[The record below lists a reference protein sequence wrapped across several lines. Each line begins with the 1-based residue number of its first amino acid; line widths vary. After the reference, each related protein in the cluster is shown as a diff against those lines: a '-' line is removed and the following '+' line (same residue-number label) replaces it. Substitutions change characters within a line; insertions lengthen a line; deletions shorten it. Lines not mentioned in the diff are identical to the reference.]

1 MGISGATFSRSRFYR
16 IRDRLAV
23 PVGACTGVLNLY
35 SLDVYVLCEEQV
47 MRMLQ
52 RGSSYDEV
60 YNAFKWNIPERYN
73 IANDICDQW
82 ADDQNRIALVYED
95 AAKNVHRYTFAD
107 IRKHANQFAN
117 TLLTRGLQR
126 GDRVTLLLAQDPEC
140 AIAHV
145 GCFKAGIVSSPTSV
159 LFGPDAITYRLH
171 DSKARALV
179 TDMANYPKIAQ
190 IRADCPALEHVFV
203 IDGEVDGASNF
214 WASIANAKDTFENVD
229 TAAEDV
235 AWISYTSGTTGMPK
249 GSVQPHRMLL
259 GHMPSLEFIY
269 DFFPQDQD
277 VLWSPADWAWMAG
290 LADILLPGW
299 FHGCT
304 VVATAMKGFDAE
316 DAYRILDEH
325 DVTLALLTPT
335 MLKLMRQVP
344 NALARYELKLRTA
357 LSGGEAVGKELLEWA
372 DSALNIKI
380 NEGFGQT
387 ECNVILGNNG
397 NVFPIKP
404 GSIGR
409 PTPGT
414 ICAIVNDQGEELP
427 PGEEG
432 HIACKRPHPVMLL
445 EYLNKPE
452 ATRDKFIGDWLIT
465 GDAGHM
471 DEDGYFWF
479 HGRADDVITS
489 SGYRIGP
496 GEIEDALLKHE
507 AVQMAAAI
515 GVPDPVRTE
524 IVKAFVLP
532 AAGVTPSDALA
543 DELRDFVRARLA
555 KHEVPKMIEFVDA
568 LPMTTTG
575 KIMRRELREREKQ
588 KQR

>member
-1 MGISGATFSRSRFYR
+1 MK
-16 IRDRLAV
+16 
-23 PVGACTGVLNLY
+23 
-35 SLDVYVLCEEQV
+35 
-47 MRMLQ
+47 MLT
-52 RGSSYDEV
+52 RGETYDEV
-60 YNAFKWNIPERYN
+60 YNSFFWDIPERYN
-73 IANDICDQW
+73 IANDVCDQW
-82 ADDQNRIALVYED
+82 ADDPGRVALIYED
-95 AAKNVHRYTFAD
+95 AEKKIHTYTFAD
-107 IRKHANQFAN
+107 IRKYANQFAN
-117 TLLTRGLQR
+117 TLIERGLSR
-126 GDRVTLLLAQDPEC
+126 GDRVMLLLAQDPEC

-159 LFGPDAITYRLH
+159 LFGPDAIVYRLN
-171 DSKARALV
+171 DLGAKAVV
-179 TDMANYPKIAQ
+179 TDLANYPKIAE
-190 IRADCPALEHVFV
+190 IRAQCPTVEHVFV
-203 IDGEVDGASNF
+203 VDGDTDGAANF
-214 WASIANAKDTFENVD
+214 WSMIESADETFSNVD

-269 DFFPQDQD
+269 DFFPQDKD
-277 VLWSPADWAWMAG
+277 ALWSPADWAWMAG

-304 VVATAMKGFDAE
+304 VVATAMKGFDPE
-316 DAYRILDEH
+316 EAYRVLDQH
-325 DVTLALLTPT
+325 NVTLALLTPT

-344 NALARYELKLRTA
+344 NALDRYDLKLRAA

-372 DSALNIKI
+372 DRELNIKI

-414 ICAIVNDQGEELP
+414 VCAIIDDNGTVLA
-427 PGEEG
+427 PGEAG

-452 ATRDKFIGDWLIT
+452 ATREKFIGDWLIT
-465 GDAGHM
+465 GDTGHM
-471 DEDGYFWF
+471 DEDGYYWF

-496 GEIEDALLKHE
+496 GEIEDALLKHN
-507 AVQMAAAI
+507 AVQMVAVI

-524 IVKAFVLP
+524 IVKAFVI
-532 AAGVTPSDALA
+532 PSPGIKVSEQLV
-543 DELRDFVRARLA
+543 DELRDSVRNRLA
-555 KHEVPKMIEFVDA
+555 KHEVPKLIEFVDS

-588 KQR
+588 K

>member
-1 MGISGATFSRSRFYR
+1 
-16 IRDRLAV
+16 
-23 PVGACTGVLNLY
+23 
-35 SLDVYVLCEEQV
+35 
-47 MRMLQ
+47 MRMLT
-52 RGSSYDEV
+52 RGNTYDEV
-60 YNAFKWNIPERYN
+60 YDSFTWNIPERYN
-73 IANDICDQW
+73 IANDVCDRW
-82 ADDQNRIALVYED
+82 AGDRDRVALIYED
-95 AAKNVHRYTFAD
+95 EKKEIHSYTFAD
-107 IRKHANQFAN
+107 IRKYANQFAN
-117 TLLTRGLQR
+117 TLLARGLSR

-145 GCFKAGIVSSPTSV
+145 GCFKAGMVSSPTSV
-159 LFGPDAITYRLH
+159 LFGPDAIVYRLN
-171 DSKARALV
+171 DCDAKAVV
-179 TDMANYPKIAQ
+179 TDLANYPKIAE
-190 IRADCPALEHVFV
+190 IRSQCPSVEHVFV
-203 IDGEVDGASNF
+203 VDGDPDGADNFWSAIDGADE
-214 WASIANAKDTFENVD
+214 TFSNVD
-229 TAAEDV
+229 TAADDI

-249 GSVQPHRMLL
+249 GSVQPHRMML

-269 DFFPQDQD
+269 DFFPQDKD
-277 VLWSPADWAWMAG
+277 ALWSPADWAWMAG

-304 VVATAMKGFDAE
+304 VVATAMKGFEAE
-316 DAYRILDEH
+316 EAYRIMDQH
-325 DVTLALLTPT
+325 KVTLGLLTPT

-344 NALARYELKLRTA
+344 NALERYDLKLRA
-357 LSGGEAVGKELLEWA
+357 VLSGGEAVGKELLEWA
-372 DSALNIKI
+372 DRELNIKI
-380 NEGFGQT
+380 NEAFGQT

-397 NVFPIKP
+397 NVFPTKP

-414 ICAIVNDQGEELP
+414 VCAIINDDGVVLP

-452 ATRDKFIGDWLIT
+452 ATREKFIGDWLIT
-465 GDAGHM
+465 GDTGHM

-496 GEIEDALLKHE
+496 GEIEDALLKHD
-507 AVQMAAAI
+507 AVQMVAVI

-524 IVKAFVLP
+524 VVKAFVIP
-532 AAGVTPSDALA
+532 APGVTTSDQLV
-543 DELRDFVRARLA
+543 DELRESVRSRLA
-555 KHEVPKMIEFVDA
+555 KHEVPKMIEFVDS

-588 KQR
+588 K

>member
-1 MGISGATFSRSRFYR
+1 
-16 IRDRLAV
+16 
-23 PVGACTGVLNLY
+23 
-35 SLDVYVLCEEQV
+35 
-47 MRMLQ
+47 MRMLT
-52 RGSSYDEV
+52 RGSTYDEV
-60 YNAFKWNIPERYN
+60 CGSFSWNIPERYN
-73 IANDICDQW
+73 IANDVCDRW
-82 ADDQNRIALVYED
+82 ADDGDRVALIYED
-95 AAKNVHRYTFAD
+95 EVKKVHTYTFAD
-107 IRKHANQFAN
+107 IRKYANQFAN
-117 TLLTRGLQR
+117 TLISRGLRR

-145 GCFKAGIVSSPTSV
+145 GCFKAGIVPSPTSV
-159 LFGPDAITYRLH
+159 LFGPDAIIYRLN
-171 DSKARALV
+171 DCGAKAVV
-179 TDMANYPKIAQ
+179 TDLANYPKIVEVRGQ
-190 IRADCPALEHVFV
+190 CPSVEHVFV
-203 IDGEVDGASNF
+203 VDGDPDGAVNF
-214 WASIANAKDTFENVD
+214 WSAIEGADAAFANVD
-229 TAAEDV
+229 TAADDI

-249 GSVQPHRMLL
+249 GSVQPHRMML

-269 DFFPQDQD
+269 DFFPQDKD
-277 VLWSPADWAWMAG
+277 TLWSPADWAWMAG

-304 VVATAMKGFDAE
+304 VVATAMKGFEAE
-316 DAYRILDEH
+316 QAYRILDQH
-325 DVTLALLTPT
+325 KVTLALLTPT

-344 NALARYELKLRTA
+344 NALDRYTLKLRA
-357 LSGGEAVGKELLEWA
+357 VLSGGEAVGKELLEWA
-372 DSALNIKI
+372 DRELHIKI
-380 NEGFGQT
+380 NEAFGQT

-414 ICAIVNDQGEELP
+414 ICAIINDDGEVLP
-427 PGEEG
+427 SGEEG
-432 HIACKRPHPVMLL
+432 HIACRRPHPVMLL

-452 ATRDKFIGDWLIT
+452 ATQEKFIGDWLIT
-465 GDAGHM
+465 GDTGHM

-496 GEIEDALLKHE
+496 GEIEDALLKHD
-507 AVQMAAAI
+507 AVQMVAVI

-524 IVKAFVLP
+524 VIKAFVIP
-532 AAGVTPSDALA
+532 APGVTPSDALA
-543 DELRDFVRARLA
+543 DELRASVRSRLA
-555 KHEVPKMIEFVDA
+555 KHEVPKMIEFVDS

-588 KQR
+588 KQ

>member
-1 MGISGATFSRSRFYR
+1 
-16 IRDRLAV
+16 
-23 PVGACTGVLNLY
+23 
-35 SLDVYVLCEEQV
+35 
-47 MRMLQ
+47 MRMLK
-52 RGSSYDEV
+52 RGKTYDEV
-60 YNAFKWNIPERYN
+60 YNSFEWNIPERYN
-73 IANDICDQW
+73 IANDVCDQW
-82 ADDQNRIALVYED
+82 ADDLGRVALVYED
-95 AAKNVHRYTFAD
+95 GDKQVQTYTFAD
-107 IRKHANQFAN
+107 VRKYANQFAN
-117 TLLTRGLQR
+117 TLLARGLRR

-145 GCFKAGIVSSPTSV
+145 ACFKAGIVSSPTSV
-159 LFGPDAITYRLH
+159 LFGPDAIIYRLN
-171 DSKARALV
+171 DSGAKALV
-179 TDMANYPKIAQ
+179 TDCANYPKVEEA
-190 IRADCPALEHVFV
+190 RAECPSLEHVFV
-203 IDGEVDGASNF
+203 VDGEPDGTTNF
-214 WASIANAKDTFENVD
+214 WAAIKDADETFTNVD
-229 TAAEDV
+229 TASDDV
-235 AWISYTSGTTGMPK
+235 AWISYTSGTTGQPK

-269 DFFPQDQD
+269 DFFPQDND

-304 VVATAMKGFDAE
+304 VVATAMKGFNPE
-316 DAYRILDEH
+316 DAYRILDQYN
-325 DVTLALLTPT
+325 VTLALLTPT

-344 NALARYELKLRTA
+344 NALDRYELKLRAA

-372 DSALNIKI
+372 DRELKIKI

-409 PTPGT
+409 PTPGS
-414 ICAIVNDQGEELP
+414 ICAIVDDDGNELP
-427 PGEEG
+427 PGTAG

-445 EYLNKPE
+445 EYLNQPQ
-452 ATRDKFIGDWLIT
+452 ATKDKFIGDWLIT
-465 GDAGHM
+465 GDTGHM
-471 DEDGYFWF
+471 DDDGYFWF

-507 AVQMAAAI
+507 AVQMVAVI

-524 IVKAFVLP
+524 IVKAFVIP
-532 AAGVTPSDALA
+532 TAGVTPTSALA
-543 DELRDFVRARLA
+543 DELRESVRNRLA
-555 KHEVPKMIEFVDA
+555 KHEVPKLIEFVDS

-575 KIMRRELREREKQ
+575 KIMRRELREREKKNQ
-588 KQR
+588 PS

>member
-1 MGISGATFSRSRFYR
+1 
-16 IRDRLAV
+16 
-23 PVGACTGVLNLY
+23 
-35 SLDVYVLCEEQV
+35 
-47 MRMLQ
+47 MRMLK
-52 RGSSYDEV
+52 RGKTYDEV
-60 YNAFKWNIPERYN
+60 YNSFEWNIPERYN
-73 IANDICDQW
+73 IANDVCDQW
-82 ADDQNRIALVYED
+82 ADDLGRVALVYED
-95 AAKNVHRYTFAD
+95 GDKQVQTYTFAD
-107 IRKHANQFAN
+107 VRKYANQFAN
-117 TLLTRGLQR
+117 TLLARGLRR

-145 GCFKAGIVSSPTSV
+145 ACFKAGIVSSPTSV
-159 LFGPDAITYRLH
+159 LFGPDAIVYRLN
-171 DSKARALV
+171 DSGAKALV
-179 TDMANYPKIAQ
+179 TDCANYPKVEEA
-190 IRADCPALEHVFV
+190 RAECPSLEHVFV
-203 IDGEVDGASNF
+203 VDGEPDGTTNF
-214 WASIANAKDTFENVD
+214 WAAIKDADETFTNVD
-229 TAAEDV
+229 TAADDV
-235 AWISYTSGTTGMPK
+235 AWISYTSGTTGQPK

-269 DFFPQDQD
+269 DFFPQDND

-304 VVATAMKGFDAE
+304 VVATAMKGFNPE
-316 DAYRILDEH
+316 DAYRILDQYN
-325 DVTLALLTPT
+325 VTLALLTPT

-344 NALARYELKLRTA
+344 NALDRYELKLRAA

-372 DSALNIKI
+372 DRELKIKI

-409 PTPGT
+409 PTPGS
-414 ICAIVNDQGEELP
+414 ICAIVDDDGNELP
-427 PGEEG
+427 PGTAG

-445 EYLNKPE
+445 EYLNQPQ
-452 ATRDKFIGDWLIT
+452 ATKDKFIGDWLIT
-465 GDAGHM
+465 GDTGHM
-471 DEDGYFWF
+471 DTDGYFWF

-507 AVQMAAAI
+507 AVQMVAVI

-524 IVKAFVLP
+524 IVKAFVILT
-532 AAGVTPSDALA
+532 AGVTPTSALA
-543 DELRDFVRARLA
+543 DELRESVRNRLA
-555 KHEVPKMIEFVDA
+555 KHELPKLIEFVDS

-575 KIMRRELREREKQ
+575 KIMRRELREREKKNQ
-588 KQR
+588 PS

>member
-1 MGISGATFSRSRFYR
+1 
-16 IRDRLAV
+16 
-23 PVGACTGVLNLY
+23 
-35 SLDVYVLCEEQV
+35 
-47 MRMLQ
+47 MLT
-52 RGSSYDEV
+52 RGETYDEV

-73 IANDICDQW
+73 IANDVCDQW
-82 ADDQNRIALVYED
+82 ADDPGRIALIYED
-95 AAKNVHRYTFAD
+95 EQKQVHTYTFGD
-107 IRKHANQFAN
+107 IRRYANQFAN
-117 TLLTRGLQR
+117 TLLAKGLQR
-126 GDRVTLLLAQDPEC
+126 GDRVMLLLAQDPEC
-140 AIAHV
+140 AIGHV
-145 GCFKAGIVSSPTSV
+145 ACFKSGIVSSPTSV
-159 LFGPDAITYRLH
+159 LFGPDAITYRLN
-171 DSKARALV
+171 DSSAKAVV
-179 TDMANYPKIAQ
+179 TDSANYPKIQAV
-190 IRADCPALEHVFV
+190 RDACPNLEHVFV
-203 IDGEVDGASNF
+203 VDGEPDGAENF
-214 WASIANAKDTFENVD
+214 WTAIADADDTFTNVD
-229 TAAEDV
+229 TAADDI

-249 GSVQPHRMLL
+249 GSVQPHRLLL

-269 DFFPQDQD
+269 DFFPQDND

-304 VVATAMKGFDAE
+304 VVATAMKGFE
-316 DAYRILDEH
+316 VEEAYRILDQH
-325 DVTLALLTPT
+325 KVTLALLTPT

-344 NALARYELKLRTA
+344 DPLSRYELKLRAA
-357 LSGGEAVGKELLEWA
+357 LSGGESVGKELLEWA
-372 DSALNIKI
+372 DRELHIKI

-414 ICAIVNDQGEELP
+414 ICAIIDDDGNELP

-496 GEIEDALLKHE
+496 GEIEDALLKHD

-524 IVKAFVLP
+524 IIKAFVIP
-532 AAGVTPSDALA
+532 APGVTPSEELA
-543 DELRDFVRARLA
+543 NELRESVKSRLA
-555 KHEVPKMIEFVDA
+555 KHEVPKLIEFVES

-588 KQR
+588 AAAKN

>member
-1 MGISGATFSRSRFYR
+1 
-16 IRDRLAV
+16 
-23 PVGACTGVLNLY
+23 
-35 SLDVYVLCEEQV
+35 
-47 MRMLQ
+47 
-52 RGSSYDEV
+52 
-60 YNAFKWNIPERYN
+60 
-73 IANDICDQW
+73 
-82 ADDQNRIALVYED
+82 
-95 AAKNVHRYTFAD
+95 
-107 IRKHANQFAN
+107 
-117 TLLTRGLQR
+117 
-126 GDRVTLLLAQDPEC
+126 
-140 AIAHV
+140 
-145 GCFKAGIVSSPTSV
+145 
-159 LFGPDAITYRLH
+159 
-171 DSKARALV
+171 
-179 TDMANYPKIAQ
+179 
-190 IRADCPALEHVFV
+190 
-203 IDGEVDGASNF
+203 
-214 WASIANAKDTFENVD
+214 
-229 TAAEDV
+229 
-235 AWISYTSGTTGMPK
+235 
-249 GSVQPHRMLL
+249 
-259 GHMPSLEFIY
+259 MPSLEFIY
-269 DFFPQDQD
+269 DFFPQDND
-277 VLWSPADWAWMAG
+277 TLWSPADWAWMAG

-299 FHGCT
+299 YHGCT
-304 VVATAMKGFDAE
+304 VVASAAKGFDPE
-316 DAYRILDEH
+316 DAYRVLDEH
-325 DVTLALLTPT
+325 NVTLALLTPT

-344 NALARYELKLRTA
+344 NALDRYDLKLRAA

-372 DSALNIKI
+372 DRELNIKI

-414 ICAIVNDQGEELP
+414 VCAIIDDEGNELA

-465 GDAGHM
+465 GDTGHM

-496 GEIEDALLKHE
+496 GEIEDALLKHD

-515 GVPDPVRTE
+515 GVPDAVRTE
-524 IVKAFVLP
+524 IIKAFVIP
-532 AAGVTPSDALA
+532 TPGVVGTPELA
-543 DELRDFVRARLA
+543 EELRNSVRSRLA

-588 KQR
+588 K

>member
-1 MGISGATFSRSRFYR
+1 
-16 IRDRLAV
+16 
-23 PVGACTGVLNLY
+23 
-35 SLDVYVLCEEQV
+35 
-47 MRMLQ
+47 MLKP
-52 RGSSYDEV
+52 GKTYDEV
-60 YNAFKWNIPERYN
+60 YNSFSWNIPQRYN
-73 IANDICDQW
+73 IANDVCDQW
-82 ADDQNRIALVYED
+82 AEDPRRVALVYED
-95 AAKNVHRYTFAD
+95 ENKKILTFTFAD
-107 IRKHANQFAN
+107 IRKYANQFAN
-117 TLLTRGLQR
+117 TLIARGLKR
-126 GDRVTLLLAQDPEC
+126 GARVTLLLAQDPEC

-145 GCFKAGIVSSPTSV
+145 ACFKSGIVSSPTSV
-159 LFGPDAITYRLH
+159 LFGPDAIIYRLN
-171 DSKARALV
+171 DCKAKAVV
-179 TDMANYPKIAQ
+179 TDSANYPKIAE
-190 IRADCPALEHVFV
+190 IRAQCPSLEHVFV
-203 IDGEVDGASNF
+203 VDGEPQGASNF
-214 WASIANAKDTFENVD
+214 WTAIEGADPTFTNVD
-229 TAAEDV
+229 TAADDI

-269 DFFPQDQD
+269 DFFPQDKD
-277 VLWSPADWAWMAG
+277 TLWSPADWAWMAG

-304 VVATAMKGFDAE
+304 VIASAMKGFDPE
-316 DAYRILDEH
+316 EAYRVLDQH
-325 DVTLALLTPT
+325 NVTLALLTPT

-344 NALARYELKLRTA
+344 DALDRYNLKLRAA

-372 DSALNIKI
+372 DRELHIKI

-414 ICAIVNDQGEELP
+414 ICAIIDDDGNELP

-471 DEDGYFWF
+471 DDEGYFWF

-515 GVPDPVRTE
+515 GVPDPIRTE
-524 IVKAFVLP
+524 IVKAFIILVP
-532 AAGVTPSDALA
+532 GVAPSPELADALR
-543 DELRDFVRARLA
+543 ESVRSRLA
-555 KHEVPKMIEFVDA
+555 KHEVPKLIEFVDS

-575 KIMRRELREREKQ
+575 KIMRRELREREKN
-588 KQR
+588 KIN

>member
-1 MGISGATFSRSRFYR
+1 MK
-16 IRDRLAV
+16 
-23 PVGACTGVLNLY
+23 
-35 SLDVYVLCEEQV
+35 
-47 MRMLQ
+47 MLT
-52 RGSSYDEV
+52 RGETYDEV
-60 YNAFKWNIPERYN
+60 YNSFSWDIPERYN
-73 IANDICDQW
+73 IANDVCDQW
-82 ADDQNRIALVYED
+82 ADDLGRVALIYED
-95 AAKNVHRYTFAD
+95 AEKKIHTYTFAD
-107 IRKHANQFAN
+107 IRKYANQFAN
-117 TLLTRGLQR
+117 TLIERGLSR
-126 GDRVTLLLAQDPEC
+126 GDRVMLLLAQDPEC

-159 LFGPDAITYRLH
+159 LFGPDAIVYRLN
-171 DSKARALV
+171 DLGAKAVV
-179 TDMANYPKIAQ
+179 TDLANYPKIAE
-190 IRADCPALEHVFV
+190 IRAQCPTVEHVFV
-203 IDGEVDGASNF
+203 VDGDTDGAANF
-214 WASIANAKDTFENVD
+214 WSMIESADETFSNVD

-269 DFFPQDQD
+269 DFFPQDKD
-277 VLWSPADWAWMAG
+277 ALWSPADWAWMAG

-304 VVATAMKGFDAE
+304 VVATAMKGFDPE
-316 DAYRILDEH
+316 EAYRVLDQH
-325 DVTLALLTPT
+325 NVTLALLTPT

-344 NALARYELKLRTA
+344 NALDRYDLKLRAA

-372 DSALNIKI
+372 DRELNIKI

-414 ICAIVNDQGEELP
+414 VCAIIDDNGTVLA
-427 PGEEG
+427 PGEAG

-452 ATRDKFIGDWLIT
+452 ATREKFIGDWLIT
-465 GDAGHM
+465 GDTGHM
-471 DEDGYFWF
+471 DEDGYYWF

-496 GEIEDALLKHE
+496 GEIEDALLKHD
-507 AVQMAAAI
+507 AVQMVAVI

-524 IVKAFVLP
+524 IVKAFVI
-532 AAGVTPSDALA
+532 PSPGIKVSEQLV
-543 DELRDFVRARLA
+543 DELRDSVRNRLA
-555 KHEVPKMIEFVDA
+555 RHEVPKLIEFVDS

-588 KQR
+588 K

>member
-1 MGISGATFSRSRFYR
+1 MT
-16 IRDRLAV
+16 
-23 PVGACTGVLNLY
+23 NL
-35 SLDVYVLCEEQV
+35 
-47 MRMLQ
+47 LQ
-52 RGSSYDEV
+52 RGSSYEEV
-60 YNAFKWNIPERYN
+60 WNNFEWRIPEQYN
-73 IANDICDQW
+73 IADDVCDRW
-82 ADDQNRIALVYED
+82 ADNPERLALIYED
-95 AAKNVHRYTFAD
+95 EDKKVHRYTFAEV
-107 IRKHANQFAN
+107 RRYANQLAN
-117 TLLTRGLQR
+117 TLRGWGLQR

-145 GCFKAGIVSSPTSV
+145 ACWKAGMVSGPCSV
-159 LFGPDAITYRLH
+159 LFGGDAVAYRLN
-171 DSKARALV
+171 DSGARVLI
-179 TDMANYPKIAQ
+179 TDSANYPKVAA
-190 IRADCPALEHVFV
+190 IREQCPKLERVLV
-203 IDGEVDGASNF
+203 VDDAPQGAENF
-214 WASIANAKDTFENVD
+214 WTAIESAADTFENVR
-229 TAAEDV
+229 TRAEDI

-249 GSVQPHRMLL
+249 GSVQPHRMML

-269 DFFPQDQD
+269 DFFPQDND

-290 LADILLPGW
+290 LMDVLMPGW

-304 VVATAMKGFDAE
+304 VVATAMKGFDADE
-316 DAYRILDEH
+316 AYRILSEH
-325 DVTLALLTPT
+325 KVTLALLTPT
-335 MLKLMRQVP
+335 MLKLMRQVNDP
-344 NALARYELKLRTA
+344 LSRYDIRLRA
-357 LSGGEAVGKELLEWA
+357 VLSGGEAVGAGLLEWA
-372 DSALNIKI
+372 QQELKLTI

-404 GSIGR
+404 GSLGK

-414 ICAIVNDQGEELP
+414 VCAIIDDDGNEVP
-427 PGEEG
+427 PGTEG

-465 GDAGHM
+465 GDVGHM

-479 HGRADDVITS
+479 HGRGDDVITS

-524 IVKAFVLP
+524 VIKAFIIP
-532 AAGVTPSDALA
+532 APGTTPSDALA
-543 DELRDFVRARLA
+543 EELREFVRSRLA
-555 KHEVPKMIEFVDA
+555 RHEVPKMIEFVDA

-575 KIMRRELREREKQ
+575 KIMRRELREQEKQ
-588 KQR
+588 RASESAG

>member
-1 MGISGATFSRSRFYR
+1 
-16 IRDRLAV
+16 
-23 PVGACTGVLNLY
+23 
-35 SLDVYVLCEEQV
+35 
-47 MRMLQ
+47 MRMLKP
-52 RGSSYDEV
+52 GKTYDEV
-60 YNAFKWNIPERYN
+60 YNSFSWNIPQRYN
-73 IANDICDQW
+73 IANDVCDQW
-82 ADDQNRIALVYED
+82 AEDPGRVALVYED
-95 AAKNVHRYTFAD
+95 ENKEVLTFTFAD
-107 IRKHANQFAN
+107 IRKYANQFAN
-117 TLLTRGLQR
+117 ILIERGLKR

-145 GCFKAGIVSSPTSV
+145 ACFKSGIVSSPTSV
-159 LFGPDAITYRLH
+159 LFGPDAIVYRLN
-171 DSKARALV
+171 DCNAKAVV
-179 TDMANYPKIAQ
+179 TDSANYPKIAE
-190 IRADCPALEHVFV
+190 IRSQCPTLEHVFV
-203 IDGEVDGASNF
+203 VDGEPQGASNF
-214 WASIANAKDTFENVD
+214 WTAIEGADETFTNVD
-229 TAAEDV
+229 TAADDI

-269 DFFPQDQD
+269 DFFPQDKD
-277 VLWSPADWAWMAG
+277 TLWSPADWAWMAG

-304 VVATAMKGFDAE
+304 VIASAMKGFDPE
-316 DAYRILDEH
+316 EAYRVLDQH
-325 DVTLALLTPT
+325 NVTLALLTPT

-344 NALARYELKLRTA
+344 DALDRYDLKLRAA

-372 DSALNIKI
+372 DRELHIKI

-414 ICAIVNDQGEELP
+414 ICAIIDDAGNELP
-427 PGEEG
+427 TGEEG

-465 GDAGHM
+465 GDSGHM

-496 GEIEDALLKHE
+496 GEIEDALLKHD

-515 GVPDPVRTE
+515 GVPDPIRTE
-524 IVKAFVLP
+524 IVKAFVILVP
-532 AAGVTPSDALA
+532 GVMPSVELGEALR
-543 DELRDFVRARLA
+543 ESVRSRLA
-555 KHEVPKMIEFVDA
+555 KHEVPKLIEFVDS

-575 KIMRRELREREKQ
+575 KIMRRELREREKN
-588 KQR
+588 KTE

>member
-1 MGISGATFSRSRFYR
+1 
-16 IRDRLAV
+16 
-23 PVGACTGVLNLY
+23 
-35 SLDVYVLCEEQV
+35 
-47 MRMLQ
+47 MLT
-52 RGSSYDEV
+52 RGETYDEV

-73 IANDICDQW
+73 IANDVCDQW
-82 ADDQNRIALVYED
+82 ADDPGRIALIYED
-95 AAKNVHRYTFAD
+95 AQKQVHTYTFGD
-107 IRKHANQFAN
+107 IRRYANQFAN
-117 TLLTRGLQR
+117 TLLAKGLQR
-126 GDRVTLLLAQDPEC
+126 GDRVMLLLAQDPEC
-140 AIAHV
+140 AIGHV
-145 GCFKAGIVSSPTSV
+145 ACFKSGIVSSPTSV
-159 LFGPDAITYRLH
+159 LFGPDAITYRLN
-171 DSKARALV
+171 DSGAKAVV
-179 TDMANYPKIAQ
+179 TDSANYPKVEAV
-190 IRADCPALEHVFV
+190 RDACPNLEHVFV
-203 IDGEVDGASNF
+203 VDGEPDGAENF
-214 WASIANAKDTFENVD
+214 WTAIADADDTFTNVD
-229 TAAEDV
+229 TAADDI

-249 GSVQPHRMLL
+249 GSVQPHRLLL

-269 DFFPQDQD
+269 DFFPQDND

-304 VVATAMKGFDAE
+304 VVATAMKGFE
-316 DAYRILDEH
+316 VEEAYRILDQH
-325 DVTLALLTPT
+325 KVTLALLTPT
-335 MLKLMRQVP
+335 MLKLMRQVADP
-344 NALARYELKLRTA
+344 LSRYELKLRAA
-357 LSGGEAVGKELLEWA
+357 LSGGESVGKELLEWA
-372 DSALNIKI
+372 DRELHIKI

-414 ICAIVNDQGEELP
+414 ICAIIDDDGNELP

-496 GEIEDALLKHE
+496 GEIEDALLKHD

-524 IVKAFVLP
+524 IIKAFVIP
-532 AAGVTPSDALA
+532 APGVTPSEELVN
-543 DELRDFVRARLA
+543 ELRESVKSRLA
-555 KHEVPKMIEFVDA
+555 KHEVPKLIEFVES

-588 KQR
+588 AAAKN